1 MAKKLPLDSDWSI
14 DDLVINWED
23 DIYLKFPF
31 LKLKE
36 NGLCMKP
43 VSDLTVI
50 KDNMVRGLS
59 VNNKT
64 RHYLDGLE
72 KYKLEGLR
80 GSLKYGWDRTSWPF
94 PFIFVNGENQI
105 FDRRHTFYVL
115 EELYKECRN
124 ISVVPTAEYVR
135 VKSKVGGI
143 INRFSDSSI
152 QMMASMWGNVY
163 GPTSDDSKDH
173 QFIGAI
179 EKICRQEKEFLNV
192 SKKTFTKE
200 VIGEIFKYMGG
211 EDRYPNP
218 KKTVP
223 NRIINGVYNKLN
235 SKDSNK
241 SRTIGCI
248 NSNIDAFDAFIND
261 DSNEWLANNQE
272 NALSN
277 TVYRNY
283 LISSNTYHITDA
295 VRRLMKSLCTEEQSK
310 DPRTTKVLLYNEKE
324 SNQSGKI
331 YKSRDNFEDALA
343 EIYYPIRD
351 AALLP
356 IKEHFGEEYFK
367 KIPKKSLNDFDL
379 EVYAMAQ
386 VNGEDGPVRLR
397 FPDEVVKRKRG

>member
-23 DIYLKFPF
+23 DIYIGFPF

-43 VSDLTVI
+43 LSDLTVI
-50 KDNMVRGLS
+50 KDNMVRGVT

-72 KYKLEGLR
+72 KSKLVGLR
-80 GSLKYGWDRTSWPF
+80 GSLQYGWDRTSWPF

-105 FDRRHTFYVL
+105 FDRRHTFYIL
-115 EELYKECRN
+115 EEKSKECKN
-124 ISVVPTAEYVR
+124 ISQVPTAEYVR
-135 VKSKVGGI
+135 VKSKLGGI
-143 INRFSDSSI
+143 INRFSDTSI

-163 GPTSDDSKDH
+163 GPTSDDSRDH
-173 QFIGAI
+173 QFVGAI
-179 EKICRQEKEFLNV
+179 TKICRQEKEFLNV
-192 SKKTFTKE
+192 SKKTFTKD

-211 EDRYPNP
+211 EDRYPGT
-218 KKTVP
+218 KKTTQS
-223 NRIINGVYNKLN
+223 RIINGVYNALN
-235 SKDSNK
+235 SPNSNT
-241 SRTIGCI
+241 SVPVGCI
-248 NSNIDAFDAFIND
+248 NNNIDAFNEFIND
-261 DSNEWLANNQE
+261 DSNEWLSNNKE
-272 NALSN
+272 NTLSN
-277 TVYRNY
+277 TIYRTY
-283 LISSNTYHITDA
+283 LITTNTYHITDA
-295 VRRLMKSLCTEEQSK
+295 VRRLMKSLCAEEQNK

-351 AALLP
+351 ATLLP
-356 IKEHFGEEYFK
+356 IKEHFGDEYFK

-386 VNGEDGPVRLR
+386 VEGEEEPVRLT
-397 FPDEVVKRKRG
+397 FPDEIVKKKNR

>member
-1 MAKKLPLDSDWSI
+1 MAKKLPLDSDWSV

-23 DIYLKFPF
+23 DIYLGFPF

-36 NGLCMKP
+36 NGLSMKP
-43 VSDLTVI
+43 LSDLTVI
-50 KDNMVRGLS
+50 KDNMVRGVT

-72 KYKLEGLR
+72 KSKLVGLR
-80 GSLKYGWDRTSWPF
+80 GSLQYGWDRTSWPF

-105 FDRRHTFYVL
+105 FDRRHTFYIL
-115 EELYKECRN
+115 EELSKECRN
-124 ISVVPTAEYVR
+124 ISQIPTAEYVR
-135 VKSKVGGI
+135 VKSKLGGI

-163 GPTSDDSKDH
+163 GPTSDDAKDH
-173 QFIGAI
+173 QFAGAI
-179 EKICRQEKEFLNV
+179 TKICRQEKEFLNV

-200 VIGEIFKYMGG
+200 VIKEIFKYMGG
-211 EDRYPNP
+211 EDRYPND
-218 KKTVP
+218 KRTQTK
-223 NRIINGVYNKLN
+223 IINNVYNQLN
-235 SKDSNK
+235 LSNSNK
-241 SRTIGCI
+241 SVAVGCI
-248 NSNIDAFDAFIND
+248 NNNIDAFHSYIND
-261 DSNEWLANNQE
+261 DSNEWLDNNKE

-295 VRRLMKSLCTEEQSK
+295 VRRLMKSLCLEEQSK

-331 YKSRDNFEDALA
+331 YSSRDNFEDALA

-356 IKEHFGEEYFK
+356 IKEHFGEEFFEK
-367 KIPKKSLNDFDL
+367 LPKKSLNDFNL

-386 VNGEDGPVRLR
+386 VDGEEEPVRLS
-397 FPDEVVKRKRG
+397 FPDEVVKRKKG

>member
-1 MAKKLPLDSDWSI
+1 MAKKLPLDNDMSI

-23 DIYLKFPF
+23 DIYMDFPF

-36 NGLCMKP
+36 NGLSMEP
-43 VSDLTVI
+43 FSDLTVI
-50 KDNMVRGLS
+50 QDNMVRGLS

-72 KYKLEGLR
+72 KSKLEGLR
-80 GSLKYGWDRTSWPF
+80 GSLQYGWDRTSWPF
-94 PFIFVNGENQI
+94 PFIFVNGEKQI

-115 EELYKECRN
+115 KELSKQCGN

-135 VKSKVGGI
+135 VKSDLGGI

-163 GPTSDDSKDH
+163 GPTSDDAKDH
-173 QFIGAI
+173 QFVGAI
-179 EKICRQEKEFLNV
+179 TKICRQEKEFLNI
-192 SKKTFTKE
+192 SKKTFTRE
-200 VIGEIFKYMGG
+200 VIAEIFKYMGG
-211 EDRYPNP
+211 EDRYSNP
-218 KKTVP
+218 KKTTHTKIV
-223 NRIINGVYNKLN
+223 NAVFNNIN
-235 SKDSNK
+235 SSDSNR
-241 SRTIGCI
+241 SVAIGCI
-248 NSNIDAFDAFIND
+248 NNNIDAFEAFIND
-261 DSNEWLANNQE
+261 SSNEWLANNKE

-277 TVYRNY
+277 TIYRNY
-283 LISSNTYHITDA
+283 VVSSNTYHITDA
-295 VRRLMKSLCTEEQSK
+295 VRRLMKSLCAEEQNK

-356 IKEHFGEEYFK
+356 IKEHFGEEYFT

-379 EVYAMAQ
+379 EVYAMHQ
-386 VNGEDGPVRLR
+386 IDGEEEPVRLT
-397 FPDEVVKRKRG
+397 FPDEIVKKKKG